1 MSKCLAQKRNT
12 ACLSPSL
19 LEKKKEK
26 HMHTLACMI
35 QTLQIQKILNND
47 NDNEKKKKDDD
58 GCYDAEGDENSYDDV
73 MMMSS
78 SIPWRDFSPFRGD
91 NNGMCRPSKLK
102 PAKMYK

>member
-1 MSKCLAQKRNT
+1 
-12 ACLSPSL
+12 
-19 LEKKKEK
+19 
-26 HMHTLACMI
+26 MHTLACMI
-35 QTLQIQKILNND
+35 QTLQIKKILNND
-47 NDNEKKKKDDD
+47 NDNEKKKKKDDD
-58 GCYDAEGDENSYDDV
+58 DCYDAEGDENSYDDV